1 MLPYMLEERLHNDPS
16 QTTDTTN
23 YLLSLHGFVT
33 LICSPL
39 FAKLL
44 DKTSSQK
51 GPLFLSLGLCL
62 LGTALVAYTLTC
74 MCHPSHVSVRSTNP
88 DGI

>member
-1 MLPYMLEERLHNDPS
+1 MLPFMLEERLHNDPS
-16 QTTDTTN
+16 ETADTTN

-44 DKTSSQK
+44 DKTTSQK

-62 LGTALVAYTLTC
+62 LGTALVASTLTC
-74 MCHPSHVSVRSTNP
+74 MCHPSHVSVRSTDP
-88 DGI
+88 DGV

>member
-1 MLPYMLEERLHNDPS
+1 MLPYMLEERLHNEPS

-23 YLLSLHGFVT
+23 LLLSLYGLVT

-44 DKTSSQK
+44 DKTSSQE

-62 LGTALVAYTLTC
+62 LGTALVASTLTC